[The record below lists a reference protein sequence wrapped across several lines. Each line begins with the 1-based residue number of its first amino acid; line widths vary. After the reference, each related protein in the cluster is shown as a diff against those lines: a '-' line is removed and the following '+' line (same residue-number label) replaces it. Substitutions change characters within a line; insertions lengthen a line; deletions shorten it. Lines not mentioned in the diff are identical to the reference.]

1 MNLLIALFALVSAQ
15 AEVISQQKDV
25 SFWLLN
31 AQRFLLCIY
40 AANQRQARV
49 ALESSGRD
57 VVFRNETQFFPVG
70 QLVPQHFLKAA
81 KPSRLWLEPL
91 RIGDEQLGYFII
103 EADMPDAQS
112 HLELR
117 HHLSSALSRIGLT
130 RELRRVY
137 AAERAG
143 RVAGSNSSSSSAP
156 PTAAAAPSMRV
167 PVSKPPRP

>member
-1 MNLLIALFALVSAQ
+1 LASPGFPELALAVTKVFR
-15 AEVISQQKDV
+15 
-25 SFWLLN
+25 LLN
-31 AQRFLLCIY
+31 AQRFLLCVY

-57 VVFRNETQFFPVG
+57 VVFRNESQFFPVG
-70 QLVPQHFLKAA
+70 QIVPQHFLKPA

-103 EADMPDAQS
+103 DAEMPDAQS

-117 HHLSSALSRIGLT
+117 HHLSTALSRIGLT
-130 RELRRVY
+130 RELRRLY

-143 RVAGSNSSSSSAP
+143 RVAGSSSTTSSTP
-156 PTAAAAPSMRV
+156 PTPSASPPV
-167 PVSKPPRP
+167 PASVISKPPRP